1 MMKLKGKSVSNHSM
15 LRTREAAAARPLPPR
30 SAGHRP
36 TQCAEGRD
44 RAADGVIETDWLPD
58 PFTMNWQ
65 MTRPGTVRFR
75 EGASGT
81 AVDSSHVN
89 KLRVSAPVDRRGQ
102 KS

>member
-1 MMKLKGKSVSNHSM
+1 
-15 LRTREAAAARPLPPR
+15 
-30 SAGHRP
+30 
-36 TQCAEGRD
+36 
-44 RAADGVIETDWLPD
+44 VIETDWLPD